1 MCCLLN
7 QPKFNIGRT
16 YPIGAFGR
24 WSICGKQTIASFR
37 NMVQRSNTITKTLL
51 VAKML
56 AWGPL
61 HWQGQLGCRQ
71 GVWVLRKVGFPSW
84 VGGVGPWHPKPGTKL
99 WSANGVLAEEYT
111 VSLLFS
117 KLLHLIRK
125 DSLRVLVQT
134 RPSSKFFDFRFPHA
148 YERRCNDCP
157 LETYTNI
164 LKNCEILYSNPSL
177 NMCLACSCP
186 NCTITASYSP

>member
-7 QPKFNIGRT
+7 QPKFGIGRT
-16 YPIGAFGR
+16 YQIGAFGR

-37 NMVQRSNTITKTLL
+37 NMVQRSNTITKTPL

-61 HWQGQLGCRQ
+61 HWQGQMGCRQ
-71 GVWVLRKVGFPSW
+71 GVWMLRKLGFPSR

-111 VSLLFS
+111 VRGRAREGGRGLDRGREGSNG
-117 KLLHLIRK
+117 RGRAREGG
-125 DSLRVLVQT
+125 LRL
-134 RPSSKFFDFRFPHA
+134 
-148 YERRCNDCP
+148 ERERDG
-157 LETYTNI
+157 LRERG
-164 LKNCEILYSNPSL
+164 EG
-177 NMCLACSCP
+177 
-186 NCTITASYSP
+186 